1 MRATEMKSNCSVY
14 DMSCEVCI
22 SNRRYS
28 MAKMDSICINIVK
41 IIVKKWIHCLVD
53 IGYEK

>member
-1 MRATEMKSNCSVY
+1 MKSNCSVY